1 MFERSVKS
9 ERKDVSKPF
18 VTLWQPV
25 ACLLN
30 PVSNSIGW
38 NGILPTQL
46 VRRNVFLQ
54 NFSHDRGLG
63 GLGNGVVIDDR
74 FSDREKCQY
83 RSELEADWPNSVT
96 TRYKDDVTISS
107 IHSIAEECW

>member
-1 MFERSVKS
+1 MRRVKS

-25 ACLLN
+25 TCLLN
-30 PVSNSIGW
+30 PVSYSIGG

-54 NFSHDRGLG
+54 YFSHDCSLG

-83 RSELEADWPNSVT
+83 
-96 TRYKDDVTISS
+96 
-107 IHSIAEECW
+107 H